1 MINDGTVKWEIR
13 KITVAENSELLNG
26 QTAAQIINETLG
38 QVPKGVSMSVTAGT
52 IGNAET
58 IPLPSGYTRAQ
69 CKYAVWATDL
79 SEDEKD
85 GNTSHVQYLSVN
97 QSTGLVDSRR
107 QKYGYSSF
115 RSVVAGYLCIAVK

>member
-1 MINDGTVKWEIR
+1 MLGGL
-13 KITVAENSELLNG
+13 S
-26 QTAAQIINETLG
+26 AAQIIANTLG
-38 QVPKGVSMSVTAGT
+38 QVPKGISVAVTAGT
-52 IGNAET
+52 IGNGGT

-79 SEDEKD
+79 SEDRDD
-85 GNTSHVQYLSVN
+85 GNSSHVQYLSVN
-97 QSTGLVDSRR
+97 QSTGVVDSRR